1 MLDSFDLFRL
11 ESYIS
16 YHVKL
21 DAKKQL
27 TKVTQSPKPE
37 SFWKNSIV
45 ILKLFFWKVCVC
57 VSVYSNECVCLCEGS
72 AHCLVTSQ

>member
-37 SFWKNSIV
+37 SF
-45 ILKLFFWKVCVC
+45 
-57 VSVYSNECVCLCEGS
+57 
-72 AHCLVTSQ
+72 